1 MRTRAERNRG
11 FEAIKQNLF
20 EAGVAVLN
28 AAEAQE
34 QLFDASVKA
43 LAEAVGIEAE
53 DSTKALAEA
62 IGGKAE
68 DSIEIESNTDS
79 SSKNSI
85 VEKLLAQRQEAEAAG
100 DFDGYVNAEQKL
112 QTLDELEVVRLERE
126 ARKLEAQIRITNAQN
141 QLSLLSQ
148 SPHPITPKPVS
159 EPVPIPE
166 TEMLEKW
173 TEIKLKEK
181 FKTLNSVR
189 KAFSIEARS
198 WKEAVDLVNRR
209 KD

>member
-20 EAGVAVLN
+20 NAGVAVLN

-53 DSTKALAEA
+53 DSTKVLAEA

-85 VEKLLAQRQEAEAAG
+85 VEKLLAQRQEAEAVG
-100 DFDGYVNAEQKL
+100 DFDSYIDAEQKL
-112 QTLDELEVVRLERE
+112 QTLDELEVVKLERE

-148 SPHPITPKPVS
+148 SPNPITPL
-159 EPVPIPE
+159 PVPIPE
-166 TEMLEKW
+166 PEMLEKW

>member
-85 VEKLLAQRQEAEAAG
+85 VEKLLAQRQEAEAVG
-100 DFDGYVNAEQKL
+100 DFDSYIDAEQKL
-112 QTLDELEVVRLERE
+112 QTLDELEVVKLERE

-148 SPHPITPKPVS
+148 SPNPITPL
-159 EPVPIPE
+159 PVPIPE
-166 TEMLEKW
+166 PEMLEKW

-198 WKEAVDLVNRR
+198 WKEAVDLVNRG

>member
-62 IGGKAE
+62 IGDKAE

-112 QTLDELEVVRLERE
+112 QTLDELEVVKLERE

-148 SPHPITPKPVS
+148 SPNPITPV
-159 EPVPIPE
+159 PVPISEP
-166 TEMLEKW
+166 EMLEKW